1 MTEKR
6 TPRKIALSME
16 PLIRAL
22 RNGADAAVAVAGSGH
37 YGHIEPNGILYIAEA
52 LERDAEQLKGLW
64 CELCIGA
71 RPITGARPVALP
83 RLGGRLKPVDRSQN
97 PLA

>member
-6 TPRKIALSME
+6 TPRQIAISME
-16 PLIRAL
+16 PLIREL

-52 LERDAEQLKGLW
+52 LERDAEQLKELW
-64 CELCIGA
+64 RELCTVTEGDVTK
-71 RPITGARPVALP
+71 PP
-83 RLGGRLKPVDRSQN
+83 LKAVKE
-97 PLA
+97 

>member
-6 TPRKIALSME
+6 TPRQIALSME

-37 YGHIEPNGILYIAEA
+37 YGHIEPNGLIYIAEA
-52 LERDAEQLKGLW
+52 LETNIEQLKAFW
-64 CELCIGA
+64 QELCAVTEGDVT
-71 RPITGARPVALP
+71 RPP
-83 RLGGRLKPVDRSQN
+83 LKAVDE
-97 PLA
+97 

>member
-6 TPRKIALSME
+6 TPRQIAISME
-16 PLIRAL
+16 PLIREL

-37 YGHIEPNGILYIAEA
+37 YGYIEPNGILYIAEA

-64 CELCIGA
+64 CELCAVTEGDVT
-71 RPITGARPVALP
+71 RPP
-83 RLGGRLKPVDRSQN
+83 LKAVEE
-97 PLA
+97 